1 MSYVIILQQRKGNN
15 MSFLQVIT
23 ASTPVLAVFI
33 FLVLLRLPAA
43 KAMPISFLITVV
55 LSLFV
60 WKMPGIQVAAAT
72 IEGVIV
78 AISILWIIF
87 GAILLLN
94 TLTKSGAMDTI
105 RSGFLG
111 ITRDRRVQVIIIAW
125 LFGAFIEG
133 AAGFGTPAAIGAPLL
148 VALGFPPL
156 AAVVVALVADSSPV
170 SFGAVG
176 TPIIVGV
183 DQGLRE
189 GNSVAERVQHV
200 IGTADLSSFLQTLAK
215 QAVSFDIIIGTFI
228 PLILVLILTRFFGEN
243 RSWKE
248 GLEIWKFALFAGL
261 SFTVPAF
268 LVASF
273 LGPEFPSMI
282 GGLIG
287 LAIVVPAAKKG
298 FLLPKEPWD
307 FKKTDVHEQVTNVQ
321 KSDMPLLLAW
331 MPYILVALIL
341 VLTRLQ
347 NLPLKTWL
355 RSVKLQ
361 FNNILGTNISTSIEP
376 LYLPGTIFLVVIFI
390 TVFMHKMKREDVVT
404 TIKESAYTLIG
415 SAIALGTAVPM
426 VRIFINSGINDAG
439 LASMPIELASMVAG
453 AVGAAWPL
461 VAPLIGALGSF
472 ISGSATFS
480 NMMFS
485 LFQFSIADQI
495 QVPHHIV
502 IAGQMLG
509 ANAGNMVCVLNVVA
523 AASVVGLAGKEGTI
537 IRMTLIPMLYYVLM
551 TGIFSLILIYVF

>member
-1 MSYVIILQQRKGNN
+1 
-15 MSFLQVIT
+15 MSFLQVVT
-23 ASTPVLAVFI
+23 ASTPVLAVFL

-43 KAMPISFLITVV
+43 KAMPISFVITVV

-72 IEGVIV
+72 IEGIIV

-94 TLTKSGAMDTI
+94 TLTKSGAMDAI

-189 GNSVAERVQHV
+189 GNAVAERVQQV
-200 IGTADLSSFLQTLAK
+200 IGTADLSPFLQTLAK

-307 FKKTDVHEQVTNVQ
+307 FKKTDAHQHVTNVQ

-331 MPYILVALIL
+331 MPYIFVAIIL

-355 RSVKLQ
+355 RSVKIQ

-390 TVFMHKMKREDVVT
+390 TIFMHKMRREDVLET
-404 TIKESAYTLIG
+404 MKESAYTLIG

-485 LFQFSIADQI
+485 LFQFSVADQI